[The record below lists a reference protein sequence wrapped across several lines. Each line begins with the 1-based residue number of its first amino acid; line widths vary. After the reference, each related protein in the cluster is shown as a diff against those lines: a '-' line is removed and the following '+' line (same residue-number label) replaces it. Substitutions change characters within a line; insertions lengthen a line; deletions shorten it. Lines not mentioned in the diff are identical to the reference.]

1 MTGSGDARV
10 SATATEWRRES
21 RYYRRT
27 PGLGWLLGL
36 LLIPLLLGLIGW
48 GTLGKPKVSVSTP
61 SVSVTAPSLSVPS
74 LSFAPLSIIR
84 NGNDFTVSG
93 ELPDLSAKTSLL
105 DALKVALGPG
115 VNLID
120 KLNIKAGVSAP
131 DFSGLGALFKAAID
145 IPDFNFDLSGDTVTL
160 TGTAPS
166 EEVKAAVE
174 AAAKAAWP
182 NVTVVNKIEVKGA
195 TATPPA
201 TTGGDCGSLQAD
213 IASALNAPINFE
225 TDGFTLP
232 PATQQM
238 LTAVAGKI
246 KACAQAKIAVT
257 GYTDNTGNDGINIPL
272 SNNRAKSV
280 GDYLVSQ
287 GVSAGEVTT
296 SGQGAANPVAS
307 NDTDAGRAQNRR
319 VEITVS

>member
-84 NGNDFTVSG
+84 NGNDFTVTG
-93 ELPDLSAKTSLL
+93 DLPDLSAKTSLL
-105 DALKVALGPG
+105 DALKAALGPG

-225 TDGFTLP
+225 TDGFTLT

-257 GYTDNTGNDGINIPL
+257 GYTDNTGNDAINIPL
-272 SNNRAKSV
+272 SGNRAKSV

-287 GVSAGEVTT
+287 GVSAAEVTT

-307 NDTDAGRAQNRR
+307 NDTAAGRAQNRR